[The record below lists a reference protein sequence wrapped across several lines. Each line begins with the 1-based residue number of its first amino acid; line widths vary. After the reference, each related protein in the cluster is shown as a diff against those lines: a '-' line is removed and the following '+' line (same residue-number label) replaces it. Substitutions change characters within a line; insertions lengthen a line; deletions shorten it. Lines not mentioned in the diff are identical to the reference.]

1 MTKGIDVSIILRTR
15 NEEYWVGR
23 FAEGLKSQDTKLN
36 VEIVLVDNGSDD
48 QTIRKLQKAFDNL
61 KLVSIEKYLPG
72 DALNKGI
79 NVASGKYVVCISAHC
94 VPASRK
100 WLENL
105 IKPLDL
111 PDIAASYGRQV
122 PLPTSDAK
130 DKRDLWLTFGL
141 DDKLQINDP
150 FLHNANAA
158 YRRIDLLERPF
169 NAEMTNIEDRKW
181 ALDALQRG
189 KKIYYTASAP
199 IYHEHGIHQTGS
211 ATRLNGVIRMMDSLH
226 EHIEQSQLYYGEQI
240 ELTNPTKILIVPVS
254 DRYGDADIRNLAK
267 ISQKIRDIFKSWKI
281 IFLPSS
287 EKIDLAVRDLGFATL
302 PNVNQKSYKL
312 LTVLM
317 NAVKELSKNG
327 EFYDLVGTFD
337 VRTFNVD
344 SKFVNFAVQKL
355 QETDSDTVIAT
366 EPILNPKFTSVGK
379 NEYLIERSGWTE
391 GLDSLENN
399 ITNFL
404 KPSTLMI
411 CKMNILR
418 TQNPLM
424 TNFCT
429 VEHVT

>member
-36 VEIVLVDNGSDD
+36 VEIVLVDNGSGD
-48 QTIRKLQKAFDNL
+48 QTIRKLQKAFDNI

-105 IKPLDL
+105 IKPLDQ

-189 KKIYYTASAP
+189 KKFI
-199 IYHEHGIHQTGS
+199 
-211 ATRLNGVIRMMDSLH
+211 
-226 EHIEQSQLYYGEQI
+226 
-240 ELTNPTKILIVPVS
+240 
-254 DRYGDADIRNLAK
+254 
-267 ISQKIRDIFKSWKI
+267 
-281 IFLPSS
+281 
-287 EKIDLAVRDLGFATL
+287 
-302 PNVNQKSYKL
+302 
-312 LTVLM
+312 
-317 NAVKELSKNG
+317 
-327 EFYDLVGTFD
+327 
-337 VRTFNVD
+337 
-344 SKFVNFAVQKL
+344 
-355 QETDSDTVIAT
+355 
-366 EPILNPKFTSVGK
+366 
-379 NEYLIERSGWTE
+379 
-391 GLDSLENN
+391 
-399 ITNFL
+399 
-404 KPSTLMI
+404 
-411 CKMNILR
+411 ILR
-418 TQNPLM
+418 PLQFIM
-424 TNFCT
+424 NMASIRQA
-429 VEHVT
+429 VPQD